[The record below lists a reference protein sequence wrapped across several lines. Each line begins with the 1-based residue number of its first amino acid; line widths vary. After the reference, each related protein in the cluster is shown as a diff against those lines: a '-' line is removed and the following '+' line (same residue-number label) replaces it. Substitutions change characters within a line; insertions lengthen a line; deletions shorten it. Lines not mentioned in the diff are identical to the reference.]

1 MSNELETQIEDDLLK
16 DKVYNFIKKNKIIF
30 FLLIFIFI
38 IAPIS
43 IQVFFYYKSQNE
55 EKFISKY
62 IEAEILINQDNIKG
76 LQILNMI
83 KVKGNDTARL
93 LAVSKL
99 AEYYINNNQ
108 KDKALKVIKS
118 AKKHDNSMLSELS
131 EIKSIILNFD
141 NLEENEILEFSK
153 KNKSKANF
161 NLIKS
166 KLLYDYYIKTNQM
179 KKANQIQRN
188 FK

>member
-1 MSNELETQIEDDLLK
+1 
-16 DKVYNFIKKNKIIF
+16 
-30 FLLIFIFI
+30 
-38 IAPIS
+38 
-43 IQVFFYYKSQNE
+43 
-55 EKFISKY
+55 
-62 IEAEILINQDNIKG
+62 
-76 LQILNMI
+76 
-83 KVKGNDTARL
+83 
-93 LAVSKL
+93 
-99 AEYYINNNQ
+99 
-108 KDKALKVIKS
+108 
-118 AKKHDNSMLSELS
+118 MLSELS

>member
-1 MSNELETQIEDDLLK
+1 
-16 DKVYNFIKKNKIIF
+16 
-30 FLLIFIFI
+30 
-38 IAPIS
+38 
-43 IQVFFYYKSQNE
+43 
-55 EKFISKY
+55 
-62 IEAEILINQDNIKG
+62 
-76 LQILNMI
+76 MI
-83 KVKGNDTARL
+83 PLGL

-153 KNKSKANF
+153 KIKVKQT
-161 NLIKS
+161 LI
-166 KLLYDYYIKTNQM
+166 
-179 KKANQIQRN
+179 
-188 FK
+188 